1 MKEYFASLKPRER
14 MFLVTGAIF
23 LVLAFLYWIIWEPF
37 SKSVDSMKLTVVQ
50 QQSTLSEMKKMATE
64 LTELRKKSLPS
75 QKNTQGQ
82 SLLTLIDSSAKNR
95 KLGPALKRVEPVGDS
110 KVRVRLDKA
119 DFNDMVRWLGYLEQN
134 YGILAT
140 SITIDTQSLSGRVNA
155 RLVMEGL

>member
-14 MFLVTGAIF
+14 MFLMTGAIF

-50 QQSTLSEMKKMATE
+50 QQTTLSEMKKMATE
-64 LTELRKKSLPS
+64 FTELRAKASPS
-75 QKNTQGQ
+75 QKSTQGQ

-119 DFNDMVRWLGYLEQN
+119 NFNDMVRWIGYLEQN

-140 SITIDTQSLSGRVNA
+140 SITLDTQSTSGQVNA